1 MPAHQDSAISLWD
14 TSAEER
20 PLDAPMTGDI
30 VTDVAIVGGGFTGLS
45 TALHL
50 GERGIECHV
59 LEAKKIGFGGSGRN
73 VGLVNAGLWLPPQ
86 DVRRRLGEKRGA
98 RLVKILG
105 DAPEYVFSLIE
116 KHQIR
121 CEATRTGTIHAAH
134 SPKGFEGL
142 SRRAE
147 EWHRLGAPVELLTKQ
162 QAADKIGTAAFH
174 GGLLDHRAGTI
185 NPMGYVRGLARAASG
200 AGAKLITGVTVVKLE
215 HRDAKW
221 ILETPQGKVTANTV
235 VLATNAYTDKLW
247 PDLKRVYTQIHYF
260 QLATKPLGDRA
271 RHILRDGQGLW
282 DTGQIM
288 FSLRRDA
295 FGRIII
301 GSMGKLVGGERG
313 LSQRWATRRLQKL
326 FPDLGN
332 VEWETSWHG
341 QIAMTDDHL
350 PRIHRLADK
359 LYTPIGYNG
368 RGITPGTMFG
378 RAIAAFLSDGDQ
390 ENLPLPITDLKPVAS
405 APIMSRLYETAF
417 KANQLIGSL

>member
-1 MPAHQDSAISLWD
+1 MPAQQDLAISLWD
-14 TSAEER
+14 KSAEER
-20 PLDAPMTGDI
+20 PIEAAMSGD
-30 VTDVAIVGGGFTGLS
+30 VSTDVAIVGGGFTGLS

-50 GERGIECHV
+50 GERGVDCRV

-86 DVRRRLGEKRGA
+86 DVRARLGEKRGSG
-98 RLVKILG
+98 LIKILG

-134 SPKGFEGL
+134 SPKGFDDL

-147 EWHRLGAPVELLTKQ
+147 EWHRLGAPVDLLSKDE
-162 QAADKIGTAAFH
+162 ASEKIGTTAFH

-185 NPMGYVRGLARAASG
+185 NPMGYVRGLARAAIG
-200 AGAKLITGVTVVKLE
+200 AGAKLHTGVTVTKLE
-215 HRDAKW
+215 HRSGKW
-221 ILETPQGKVTANTV
+221 VLETQQGTVTAKSV
-235 VLATNAYTDKLW
+235 ILATNAYTDSLW
-247 PDLKRVYTQIHYF
+247 PDLKKVYTQIHYF
-260 QLATKPLGDRA
+260 QLATKPLGERA
-271 RHILRDGQGLW
+271 RDILKEGQGLW

-301 GSMGKLVGGERG
+301 GSMGKVVGGDKG
-313 LSQRWATRRLQKL
+313 LSRRWATRRLQRL
-326 FPDLGN
+326 FPDLGP
-332 VEWETSWHG
+332 VEWEQSWHG

-350 PRIHRLADK
+350 PRIHKLAEG

-378 RAIAAFLSDGDQ
+378 RAIASFLSDGD
-390 ENLPLPITDLKPVAS
+390 EESLPLPITELKPVPS
-405 APIMSRLYETAF
+405 APVMSRLYETAF
-417 KANQLIGSL
+417 KANQLLGSL